1 MWLNPVAN
9 ASPPRVLPPEVRPPT
24 VEQVT
29 ALLDDLR
36 DRDPE
41 LFAFVRLAAA
51 TGARRSQLL
60 GLRWAELDAD
70 HSAIGFCRAF
80 VDGQHGPV
88 LRATKNHRSYRV
100 SIDAGTLRLLAVHW
114 SRAHSRARAAG
125 VELSMSGFVFSDDP
139 VGRLPW
145 LPNRVT
151 KSFIRARHDAGVG
164 HFRLHDLRH
173 FMATV
178 MLANGVPVPTVSQRL
193 GHAPASTTLNVYAH
207 RIPGADRDAADLI
220 GGLLDTPAGPHA
232 GAVRAAG
239 SSPSRRRRADAD
251 VGTGARPR
259 AQPPHAM
266 PDVVPPRR
274 RVHLLEELSHP
285 RVVG

>member
-29 ALLDDLR
+29 ALLDDLEHR
-36 DRDPE
+36 DHE
-41 LFAFVRLAAA
+41 LFTFVRLAAA

-114 SRAHSRARAAG
+114 SRANSRARAAG

-139 VGRLPW
+139 
-145 LPNRVT
+145 
-151 KSFIRARHDAGVG
+151 A
-164 HFRLHDLRH
+164 
-173 FMATV
+173 
-178 MLANGVPVPTVSQRL
+178 
-193 GHAPASTTLNVYAH
+193 
-207 RIPGADRDAADLI
+207 
-220 GGLLDTPAGPHA
+220 
-232 GAVRAAG
+232 RAAAMA
-239 SSPSRRRRADAD
+239 PQ
-251 VGTGARPR
+251 PR
-259 AQPPHAM
+259 HE
-266 PDVVPPRR
+266 VV
-274 RVHLLEELSHP
+274 HP
-285 RVVG
+285 RPP